1 MRKIFAILFT
11 VITVFAIKETVYI
24 FTSTDADIANQRS
37 QLELTALSITVPLVI
52 LTLWLWIS
60 SRKIKQH

>member
-1 MRKIFAILFT
+1 MRKILAALCT

-24 FTSTDADIANQRS
+24 FTSTDADIVSQRN

-60 SRKIKQH
+60 SRKIKQP

>member
-1 MRKIFAILFT
+1 MRKILAVLCT

-24 FTSTDADIANQRS
+24 YTSTEADIVSQRN
-37 QLELTALSITVPLVI
+37 QLELTALSITIPLVI

-60 SRKIKQH
+60 SRKIKQS